1 MQMVNLLNL
10 VYAIQNQKSRRSD
23 GAAFFPFLTL
33 SHCKEKRDDLP
44 VIAQNYLLGNLQ
56 DHLSWKTYHFFR

>member
-23 GAAFFPFLTL
+23 GAALPFCLTYVFAICIL
-33 SHCKEKRDDLP
+33 ALTATLVDSAREL
-44 VIAQNYLLGNLQ
+44 
-56 DHLSWKTYHFFR
+56 F